1 MTAYV
6 VIREADGLVVNRI
19 SYEGDDFDPGPGL
32 FVVQSDVAGI
42 GWTYADG
49 VFSEPPPQPEGP
61 EAPAEPIRITR
72 LRLKNELLTL
82 AELLAYN
89 KAKRDV
95 AALTA
100 ADYGNPAKALLV
112 QAEILLDY
120 MEDAT
125 AIELDNPKTIM
136 GVSQLMVALGI
147 LTSAR
152 AAQVLANEEP

>member
-1 MTAYV
+1 MTRAALIDAAGV
-6 VIREADGLVVNRI
+6 VANIIVIDDGY
-19 SYEGDDFDPGPGL
+19 SP
-32 FVVQSDVAGI
+32 
-42 GWTYADG
+42 
-49 VFSEPPPQPEGP
+49 PEGLTLWTDDP
-61 EAPAEPIRITR
+61 LPRIGDMLVDGEIVPVEAPSAPVQPVRITR
-72 LRLKNELLTL
+72 LRLKNELLTP

-147 LTSAR
+147 LTPAR

>member
-1 MTAYV
+1 MMSDRYV
-6 VIREADGLVVNRI
+6 VVSAGRVVNI
-19 SYEGDDFDPGPGL
+19 TLWDGATDYDPGPGL
-32 FVVQSDVAGI
+32 ILVASEDAGI

-49 VFSEPPPQPEGP
+49 MFSEPPPPEEP
-61 EAPAEPIRITR
+61 EAPAEPVRITR
-72 LRLKNELLTL
+72 LRLKNELLTP

-147 LTSAR
+147 LTPAR

>member
-1 MTAYV
+1 MRYAV
-6 VIREADGLVVNRI
+6 VQGQSVVNI
-19 SYEGDDFDPGPGL
+19 IVWDGAEGWEPGDGQTL
-32 FVVQSDVAGI
+32 VATEDAGI

-49 VFSEPPPQPEGP
+49 MFSEPPPPEEP
-61 EAPAEPIRITR
+61 EASAEPVRITR
-72 LRLKNELLTL
+72 LRLKNELLTP

-100 ADYGNPAKALLV
+100 ADYGDPAKALLV

-125 AIELDNPKTIM
+125 AIELDNPKTVM

-147 LTSAR
+147 LTPAR